1 MTLRDCCL
9 QVRRSKKNGR
19 LNNGVGPDFNLLTC
33 ERMTMTY
40 KDIEETRAAFQQ
52 EYDGSVFPA
61 LIMNADSAL
70 DLEGTVDWVK
80 REKEQLLA
88 KLSDSGTVLFRG
100 FPLSSP
106 EDFDAFVAAFDEP
119 GFTYRESLSNAVRVN
134 LTERVFTANE
144 APPEVGIYL
153 HHEMAQTPLYPSK
166 LYFFCEVAADEGGET
181 PVCRSDVL
189 LDRIAEFDP
198 EFVRTCREK
207 LVKYSL
213 VMPGVDDPKSGQGR
227 GWQSTLG
234 VDSRE
239 QAENRL
245 TKLGYSWKWLDD
257 GSLRTTTPAL
267 PAIRKAD
274 NGREAFFNQ
283 LIAAF
288 LGWADISHTGVH
300 KIAFGDGSP
309 MPDSTMRKICEL
321 AEELTVNLPWQAG
334 DVAMVDNF
342 QVMHGRRS
350 FVGRRRVLASLVA

>member
-1 MTLRDCCL
+1 MSNTI
-9 QVRRSKKNGR
+9 Q
-19 LNNGVGPDFNLLTC
+19 
-33 ERMTMTY
+33 
-40 KDIEETRAAFQQ
+40 ETTASFQQ
-52 EYDGSVFPA
+52 SYPDGPFPA
-61 LIMNADSAL
+61 LIVNADQNL
-70 DLEGTVDWVK
+70 DLAGTVDWVK
-80 REKEQLLA
+80 SEKERLFEA
-88 KLSDSGTVLFRG
+88 LSDSGTVLFRG

-106 EDFDAFVAAFDEP
+106 EDFDAFIAAFGES
-119 GFTYRESLSNAVRVN
+119 GFTYKESLSNAVRVN

-153 HHEMAQTPLYPSK
+153 HHEMAQTPLFPSK
-166 LYFFCEVAADEGGET
+166 LYFFCEIAADEGGET

-189 LDRIAEFDP
+189 LDRMKELEPD
-198 EFVRTCREK
+198 FVQACRDK

-213 VMPGVDDPKSGQGR
+213 VMPSVDDPESGQGR

-234 VDSRE
+234 VNTR
-239 QAENRL
+239 AEAEARL
-245 TKLGYSWKWLDD
+245 EKLNYSWKWLED

-267 PAIRKAD
+267 PAIREAE

-309 MPDSTMRKICEL
+309 MPADVMQRVCDM
-321 AEELTVNLPWQAG
+321 AEDLIVDLPWQAG
-334 DVAMVDNF
+334 DVALVDNY

-350 FVGRRRVLASLVA
+350 FVGKRRVLAALIS